1 VDADEEAAALAA
13 RVEEELAAL
22 AAELELEGVEP
33 FGS

>member
-1 VDADEEAAALAA
+1 MDADEEAAALAA